1 MASQDGGSEAISALH
16 QSLDKARELYFRL
29 LWLPVELTDMQE
41 RRLDDRRHKLLV
53 TQEDLNPNLKFVDN
67 SLVKAIQGVRGYKK
81 LYREGKDFMGA
92 RRSRDDG

>member
-53 TQEDLNPNLKFVDN
+53 TQARDLRAPMKSFP
-67 SLVKAIQGVRGYKK
+67 
-81 LYREGKDFMGA
+81 
-92 RRSRDDG
+92 SR